1 MFEALV
7 GMCIILSPV
16 GDRVNPCWIKQDKK
30 VYMSKQAC
38 ESDARRVER
47 EYVSRMIKKSDQ
59 PATAHV
65 VYSPVKGS
73 QS

>member
-7 GMCIILSPV
+7 GMCIILSPT

-30 VYMSKQAC
+30 IYMSKQAC
-38 ESDARRVER
+38 ESDARRLER

-65 VYSPVKGS
+65 VCSPVKGS
-73 QS
+73 QL

>member
-30 VYMSKQAC
+30 VYMSRQAC
-38 ESDARRVER
+38 ESDARRLER
-47 EYVSRMIKKSDQ
+47 EYVSRLVNKSDQ

-65 VYSPVKGS
+65 VCSPMKGS